1 VNIEGECQE
10 GEARLL
16 GLVATPEE
24 VLAAEE
30 VAAIVAGVKSV
41 DNLLK
46 STLHAVSRYRREG

>member
-1 VNIEGECQE
+1 MNIEVECEE
-10 GEARLL
+10 GATRLL
-16 GLVATPEE
+16 GMVSSPEE